1 MRDSQQKGNL
11 LQPYKVQ
18 LILPMLRISV
28 ALHEREKKNI
38 CTYKDLSQILFFF
51 AMINASKHDGLNVYL
66 YKKRQKT
73 RRYFMTILDLCPC
86 LVRYFRPG
94 PHVGDCVCVPPCW
107 LMLLGL
113 GWIQGHE
120 TCQTLQIQIEKKTRA
135 VSLLHHMLPSER
147 CVTLHPPEQAPE
159 VQIVTK

>member
-1 MRDSQQKGNL
+1 
-11 LQPYKVQ
+11 
-18 LILPMLRISV
+18 
-28 ALHEREKKNI
+28 
-38 CTYKDLSQILFFF
+38 
-51 AMINASKHDGLNVYL
+51 MINASKHDGLNVYL

-94 PHVGDCVCVPPCW
+94 PHVGDCVCVCVCVPCW

-147 CVTLHPPEQAPE
+147 CVTLQAPE
-159 VQIVTK
+159 VTSDQITTSPSPIHTGLQWETNGDTGLDKRRCERPGEGPTHSTS